1 VRRDPRYSVRPA
13 RPGDLD
19 AVREISDAYGNLAP
33 WPERP
38 DFLDHEWAAGRMYVA
53 ESGSEIMAFGGSFDR
68 GDVVYVADLFVR
80 PGVVGRGLG
89 SGLLR
94 AIFDRE
100 GVRLTMGSG
109 DPRAIP
115 LYARFGMRPVM
126 PALYV
131 EGDAAA
137 VRRLEAAPESL
148 GPATAEELVDI
159 DAEVSGR
166 LRPQELR
173 FLGACPGAEGFRI
186 EGPAGPA
193 AYGWVRTATVPGAV
207 GGGRH
212 AFVGPMGGRTEDDM
226 DGVTR
231 ALARRAI
238 AGVSRVHFLLLGP
251 HPSLAALL
259 EAGFRLVDHDTWM
272 CSRLDL
278 VDGRRYAPSPEFG

>member
-1 VRRDPRYSVRPA
+1 MRRGPRHSVRPA
-13 RPGDLD
+13 QPGDLE
-19 AVREISDAYGNLAP
+19 AVREISDVYGNLAP

-53 ESGSEIMAFGGSFDR
+53 DSEGEVAAFGGSFDR

-80 PGVVGRGLG
+80 PGAVGRGLG
-89 SGLLR
+89 WGLLE

-100 GVRLTMGSG
+100 GARLTMASG
-109 DPRAIP
+109 DPRAVP
-115 LYARFGMRPVM
+115 LYARFGMRPLM

-131 EGDAAA
+131 EGDADA

-148 GPATAEELVDI
+148 VPAAEGELVDM

-166 LRPQELR
+166 LRPQELQ

-186 EGPAGPA
+186 EGSAGPA
-193 AYGWVRTATVPGAV
+193 AYGWVRTATVPATV

-226 DGVTR
+226 DRVTR
-231 ALARRAI
+231 AIARRAI

-259 EAGFRLVDHDTWM
+259 RAGFRLVDRDTWM

-278 VDGRRYAPSPEFG
+278 VDGRRYAPSPELG